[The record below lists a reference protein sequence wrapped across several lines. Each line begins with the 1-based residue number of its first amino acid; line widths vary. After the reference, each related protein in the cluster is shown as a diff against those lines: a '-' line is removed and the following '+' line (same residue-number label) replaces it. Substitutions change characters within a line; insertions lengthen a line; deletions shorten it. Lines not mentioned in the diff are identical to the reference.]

1 MIMVQKGFRIA
12 EFDIMFDGA
21 GGAALQ
27 MYVTSKT
34 SLGHG
39 KMSTVGNNDDG
50 DQIVHFTE
58 WQGISGSAEA
68 WGVVRLKNGSS
79 QILSVIELAGSK
91 DKIQHLDDG
100 LKSGNAYYVGVG
112 CKDTQNCD
120 FSKAAPAMGLTQPH
134 EYYEFLEPAII
145 Q

>member
-39 KMSTVGNNDDG
+39 KMAVAGQTDDG

-58 WQGISGSAEA
+58 WQGLSGAAEG
-68 WGVVRLKNGSS
+68 WGVVRVKNGASG
-79 QILSVIELAGSK
+79 ILSVLEMAASK
-91 DKIQHLDDG
+91 DQLKELDDG
-100 LKSGNAYYVGVG
+100 LKSGNVYYVGVG

-120 FSKAAPAMGLTQPH
+120 FSEAAPPTGLT
-134 EYYEFLEPAII
+134 
-145 Q
+145 